1 MLLLIIGLTVLLH
14 QIYCKI
20 VQFRKTELGFDPKHS
35 KILLIGQAG
44 AGKSTLGQE
53 LARTHDLFYIDFDKL
68 IYGENWV
75 RRSYDEVK
83 DLTEELINKVPDFI
97 IEGSFN
103 DSNDRENVRGQ
114 VLSNL
119 ICRLAV
125 NKVVWLDLW
134 TSVRI
139 CRIIKRSIGRY
150 LGLVK
155 AGASR
160 EKWANVKAMLCKQW
174 HMSEYSRSITE
185 LEWRNWVNSGL
196 CSSSQTIHTGL
207 STTIRC
213 LNLDNPF

>member
-1 MLLLIIGLTVLLH
+1 MA
-14 QIYCKI
+14 K
-20 VQFRKTELGFDPKHS
+20 
-35 KILLIGQAG
+35 
-44 AGKSTLGQE
+44 
-53 LARTHDLFYIDFDKL
+53 THDLFYIDFDKL

-83 DLTEELINKVPDFI
+83 RLTEELINKVPDFI

-103 DSNDRENVRGQ
+103 DSNDREDVRGR
-114 VLSNL
+114 VLSDL
-119 ICRLAV
+119 IYRLAV
-125 NKVVWLDLW
+125 NKVIWLDVW

-139 CRIIKRSIGRY
+139 YRILKRSIGRY

-155 AGASR
+155 AGAAQ

-185 LEWRNWVNSGL
+185 LEWRKWVNSGL

-213 LNLDNPF
+213 LDLDNPF